1 MSNLATI
8 SPKRAYESVL
18 KSNLQPE
25 EKNTIK
31 QWAEQ
36 MIGPLQS
43 LRDVRIQDAP
53 GGVLSAFRQGSEGI
67 ALAGLLAFAHVNLRD
82 GLDVRGVPVDG
93 AAGLA
98 VLIASAFLGHSELGT
113 DARNLGQDATLIC
126 AYRKLVDGFSRA
138 RLASGRELYNHLQP
152 GVGPSGHPANDPVAA
167 AASDLDD

>member
-1 MSNLATI
+1 MHSLATVA
-8 SPKRAYESVL
+8 PKRAYEAAL

-25 EKNTIK
+25 EKNTIR

-36 MIGPLQS
+36 MIGPLQT

-53 GGVLSAFRQGSEGI
+53 GGLLSAFRQGSEGV

-93 AAGLA
+93 AAGFA
-98 VLIASAFLGHSELGT
+98 VLLMSAFLGHSELGT

-126 AYRKLVDGFSRA
+126 AYRKMVDGFSRA
-138 RLASGRELYNHLQP
+138 RRASGRELYDHLQP
-152 GVGPSGHPANDPVAA
+152 GAGPSGHPANDPVAA
-167 AASDLDD
+167 AAADLDD